1 MVDSK
6 NGKTSLAA
14 AGAPGGRARAAILP
28 PERRSDIAH
37 MGADAR
43 WGHNLPKALREGTL
57 EIAGRTIAC
66 AVLETK
72 MRVLTQ
78 ETFLTAVGRAGK
90 AKGGRGSERM
100 ILKGGLPPFLAAEN
114 LEPFISDEL
123 RQAATPVVFRT
134 LRGGKAY
141 GYDAKLLPLVCE
153 VYLLARDAHLEA
165 LKEAQER
172 RKRGEQVEAKNILI
186 PSQERIVQ
194 ICDLLVRGMAKEHIV
209 MLVDRA
215 TGYNDQEVRD
225 ELTKIL
231 EQYIAPHLMPYVS
244 HFPDEFFKQVYKI
257 YGWAYKP
264 GNTQSPRYVGQFINT
279 YIYGYLPP
287 GVLEKLQE
295 LNPVTEAGYRKHK
308 HSRFLTDTGDTHLD
322 KQVTSTTTIMMLSE
336 NKHEFKENFARVHTK
351 MLEQRKPKQL
361 VIRVPKIIDQPVLF
375 PISDH
380 HLIREQQTVDL
391 SDGGKVGKRQGKK
404 VLQKTEG

>member
-194 ICDLLVRGMAKEHIV
+194 ICDLLVRGM
-209 MLVDRA
+209 
-215 TGYNDQEVRD
+215 
-225 ELTKIL
+225 
-231 EQYIAPHLMPYVS
+231 
-244 HFPDEFFKQVYKI
+244 
-257 YGWAYKP
+257 
-264 GNTQSPRYVGQFINT
+264 
-279 YIYGYLPP
+279 
-287 GVLEKLQE
+287 
-295 LNPVTEAGYRKHK
+295 
-308 HSRFLTDTGDTHLD
+308 
-322 KQVTSTTTIMMLSE
+322 
-336 NKHEFKENFARVHTK
+336 
-351 MLEQRKPKQL
+351 
-361 VIRVPKIIDQPVLF
+361 
-375 PISDH
+375 
-380 HLIREQQTVDL
+380 
-391 SDGGKVGKRQGKK
+391 
-404 VLQKTEG
+404 